1 MPLRDPQAFYA
12 ALDRFEALRHAC
24 KPGFRWSADGLEL
37 RWFARQ
43 GQQQRVCRVGT
54 GEPLIGDEPARPEVA
69 VTSAPRTFARE
80 LYLVPEFPVP
90 EAPSPDGRWFAGLQ
104 GGELH
109 LRSAV
114 GQPDRTLTTGAT
126 QDLAWDLETVG
137 VDPWSPDG
145 CWLLATQV
153 DRRGVWRDVRTRFDR
168 PDGVVRIDHPRVQR
182 AGEPI
187 DIALP
192 HLVPADGGPARRID
206 LGEMRD
212 HFLRLVGWLPD
223 ASAVVL
229 LRLSRALDRAELF
242 LVDAASGRARPVL
255 REQCATF
262 LRLDS
267 IIWPG
272 PTGCDLLPGRRFLWQ
287 SEREG
292 WNHLY
297 LGELDADPDAP
308 LLQLT
313 RGAMVVQDVVR
324 FDSERVW
331 FRACEDG
338 PRPYDMHLYS
348 VPLAGGP
355 VQRLSAGDGEH
366 EAVFSRDGSHFVDTF
381 STPAV
386 APRSVLR
393 RADGSR
399 LAELDLADLSKL
411 LGPQWTAPEEVVVT
425 AADGK
430 TLLHG
435 VLYRPPGFDPGQRY
449 PLLHWVYGGPQVRIA
464 PKAFAPRS
472 DNDILH
478 HALADAGYLVLV
490 LDARGTPQRSKAFQ
504 DVVWRSFVDHVVA
517 DQAGALRQ
525 LLARHAW
532 IDPQRMGV
540 LGRSWGASFA
550 LHLLASAP
558 DLYRAAACT
567 VPGFDPYGGLI
578 SEPYLGLPQDDP
590 GPYRSAEPWALPQRI
605 DKGARVL
612 LMAGTLDSP
621 QQWNLQRMSQLLVE
635 ADIAHQTLVFAEQEH
650 VFEGTARRF
659 HQRALRDF
667 FDEALA

>member
-1 MPLRDPQAFYA
+1 M
-12 ALDRFEALRHAC
+12 
-24 KPGFRWSADGLEL
+24 
-37 RWFARQ
+37 
-43 GQQQRVCRVGT
+43 
-54 GEPLIGDEPARPEVA
+54 
-69 VTSAPRTFARE
+69 
-80 LYLVPEFPVP
+80 P

-109 LRSAV
+109 LRSAG

-145 CWLLATQV
+145 RWLLATQM
-153 DRRGVWRDVRTRFDR
+153 DRRSVWRDVRTRFDR
-168 PDGVVRIDHPRVQR
+168 ADGIVRIDHPRVQR

-192 HLVPADGGPARRID
+192 HLVPADGGPVRRID

-212 HFLRLVGWLPD
+212 HFVRLVGWLPD

-242 LVDAASGRARPVL
+242 LVDAADGRARRVL

-267 IIWPG
+267 IIWPA
-272 PTGCDLLPGRRFLWQ
+272 PTGCELLPGRRFLWQ

-313 RGAMVVQDVVR
+313 RGAMVVQDIVR
-324 FDSERVW
+324 FNSERVW

-338 PRPYDMHLYS
+338 PRPYDLHLYC

-355 VQRLSAGDGEH
+355 VERLSAGDGEH
-366 EAVFSRDGSHFVDTF
+366 EAVFSPDGSHFVDTC

-386 APRSVLR
+386 APHSVLR

-399 LAELDLADLSKL
+399 LAELDLADLSPL
-411 LGPQWTAPEEVVVT
+411 LGPGWTAPEEIVVT

-430 TLLHG
+430 TPLHG
-435 VLYRPPGFDPGQRY
+435 VLFRPPGFDPARRY
-449 PLLHWVYGGPQVRIA
+449 PLLHWVYGGPQMRVG

-472 DNDILH
+472 DTDLLH

-550 LHLLASAP
+550 LHLLAAAP

-590 GPYRSAEPWALPQRI
+590 GPYRNAEPWALPQRI
-605 DKGARVL
+605 DKQARVL

-650 VFEGTARRF
+650 VFEGAARRF